1 MKPARV
7 LFFAWDRFVPRARS
21 HLMSLGMT
29 WENMG
34 RNGFLRTHTTIA
46 CLGAPQNTTYYVAL
60 GKNFGPYSSHNELHN
75 NIWCQPGVDKN
86 CP

>member
-7 LFFAWDRFVPRARS
+7 LFFAWGRWVPRARS

-34 RNGFLRTHTTIA
+34 RNGFLRVTQANTLPKTTEGTLRMPLEHA
-46 CLGAPQNTTYYVAL
+46 TVLLETG
-60 GKNFGPYSSHNELHN
+60 G
-75 NIWCQPGVDKN
+75 
-86 CP
+86 